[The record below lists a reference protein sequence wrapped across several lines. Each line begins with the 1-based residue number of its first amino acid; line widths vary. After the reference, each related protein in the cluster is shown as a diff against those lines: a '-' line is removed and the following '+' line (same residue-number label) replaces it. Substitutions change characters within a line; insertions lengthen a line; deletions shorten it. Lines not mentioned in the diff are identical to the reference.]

1 MSSLN
6 KNYLQVSAV
15 IFLILI
21 DVDAI
26 AFVKVPGVN
35 MRRNSRNYSTDSLDA
50 KRNSWDPGRR
60 GSSGSSCGWDEPIWE
75 DQKVNEKSN
84 ETKMASSRFSL
95 IFCIT
100 GDGFRTSLTIN
111 VSPIVCFF
119 LLLVKHF
126 CFLVFDFIVTQV
138 SNNQQLLTFPLKVKF
153 IYNAFANQVV

>member
-21 DVDAI
+21 DVDAN

-111 VSPIVCFF
+111 VSPIGCFL
-119 LLLVKHF
+119 LLLVKHNF

-138 SNNQQLLTFPLKVKF
+138 SNNQQH
-153 IYNAFANQVV
+153 

>member
-119 LLLVKHF
+119 F
-126 CFLVFDFIVTQV
+126 TIG
-138 SNNQQLLTFPLKVKF
+138 
-153 IYNAFANQVV
+153 